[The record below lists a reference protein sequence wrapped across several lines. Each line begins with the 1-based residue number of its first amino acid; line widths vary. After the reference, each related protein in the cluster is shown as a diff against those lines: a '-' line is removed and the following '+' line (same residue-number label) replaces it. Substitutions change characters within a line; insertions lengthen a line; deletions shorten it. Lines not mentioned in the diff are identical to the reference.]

1 MQLQSAI
8 TRHISQVDFL
18 RRNRYRS
25 FLQIK
30 IRNKILFF
38 FLILLIHIISNNI
51 FIIDVERSQFGQKIS
66 FQN

>member
-18 RRNRYRS
+18 RINRSRS

-30 IRNKILFF
+30 IRNKILSF
-38 FLILLIHIISNNI
+38 FLILLIYIISNNI

-66 FQN
+66 F